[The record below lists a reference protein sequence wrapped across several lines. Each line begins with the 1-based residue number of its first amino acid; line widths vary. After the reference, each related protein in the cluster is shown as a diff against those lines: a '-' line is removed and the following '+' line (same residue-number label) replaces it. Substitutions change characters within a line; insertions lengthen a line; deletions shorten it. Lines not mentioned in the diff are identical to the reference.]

1 MELKM
6 DIRDKFDKILDSV
19 KEPQSELSLA
29 ELGLVK
35 KLTYIE
41 ADKTIVAYM
50 NYAIPDAST
59 CPACSVAT
67 DMMKDSLDRDL
78 KEALLAEFPGW
89 TVKFA
94 Q

>member
-35 KLTYIE
+35 KLT
-41 ADKTIVAYM
+41 
-50 NYAIPDAST
+50 
-59 CPACSVAT
+59 
-67 DMMKDSLDRDL
+67 
-78 KEALLAEFPGW
+78 
-89 TVKFA
+89 
-94 Q
+94 